1 MTSENLR
8 GIQLAYKPH
17 AYGDLDWA
25 MLMQV
30 DPGTCLLTSHLTA
43 TLKGLLNQT
52 KKYSRKNCTS
62 VLVYKEGIRKTQTPG
77 GTKTRTS

>member
-30 DPGTCLLTSHLTA
+30 DPGTCLLTSSWD
-43 TLKGLLNQT
+43 LLN
-52 KKYSRKNCTS
+52 S
-62 VLVYKEGIRKTQTPG
+62 LG
-77 GTKTRTS
+77 GFFCLFVFNLEIAKV